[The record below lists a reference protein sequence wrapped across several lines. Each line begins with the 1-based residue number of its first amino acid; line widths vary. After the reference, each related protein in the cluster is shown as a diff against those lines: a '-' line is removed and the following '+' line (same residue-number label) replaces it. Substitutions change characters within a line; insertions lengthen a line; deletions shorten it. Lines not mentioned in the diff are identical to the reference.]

1 MNRAERRRQKKA
13 TEKAEKVVN
22 VKAADVAR
30 LKEKATIEAAN
41 KAFILILAIPMIVL
55 RDDFGFGGKRL
66 TKFIDRALEQYK
78 CFESGAVTIDELRQI
93 IYEETGVSISG

>member
-1 MNRAERRRQKKA
+1 VNRAERRRQKKVA
-13 TEKAEKVVN
+13 AKADRVVN
-22 VKAADVAR
+22 IKAADVTR
-30 LKEKATIEAAN
+30 IKENATIGAAN
-41 KAFILILAIPMIVL
+41 KAFILMLAIPMIVL

>member
-1 MNRAERRRQKKA
+1 VNRAERRRQKKA
-13 TEKAEKVVN
+13 TTKADKVVN
-22 VKAADVAR
+22 IKAADVTQI
-30 LKEKATIEAAN
+30 KENATIEAAN
-41 KAFILILAIPMIVL
+41 KAFILMLAIPMIVL

>member
-22 VKAADVAR
+22 IKAADVTQI
-30 LKEKATIEAAN
+30 KENATIEAAN
-41 KAFILILAIPMIVL
+41 KAFILMLAIPMIVL

-66 TKFIDRALEQYK
+66 TKFIDRVLEQYK
-78 CFESGAVTIDELRQI
+78 CFESGVVTIDELRQI
-93 IYEETGVSISG
+93 IYDETGVSISG

>member
-22 VKAADVAR
+22 VKAADVMR
-30 LKEKATIEAAN
+30 IKENATIEAAN
-41 KAFILILAIPMIVL
+41 KAFILMLAIPMIVL

-78 CFESGAVTIDELRQI
+78 CFESGVVTIDELRQI